1 MKREHAVGPM
11 FRSDRRNPEA
21 DHTLFLSAG
30 SLKNDNTEFR
40 NGTIFSNVWGLSFDL
55 LFIVKLVI
63 SGGVNL
69 CRGIL
74 MRQFETR
81 KVTSWTVDTCVRI
94 MLLLTVFVLPF
105 VIIFKDVTFT
115 TFHSLNIKET
125 KFQKHFFFFS
135 KWVGVEIVVALP
147 LPLVLKWP
155 LNISWFDSLEVELV
169 VSKLL
174 KKLASG

>member
-55 LFIVKLVI
+55 LFIVELVT

-74 MRQFETR
+74 L
-81 KVTSWTVDTCVRI
+81 V
-94 MLLLTVFVLPF
+94 LTVFVLPF